1 MHRTGTARLFGML
14 VLAAALAAGCGEA
27 QAPSGVTVEE
37 FRLTRE
43 DEAQVVT
50 GTLVNPS
57 DRPLDGVAV
66 EVALSDQPVEPGVR
80 PVETVRVERHD
91 RTDEMGVGGAGHELG
106 YELGGGGDLPERALG
121 GVPVVVAADPES
133 ERVSVGQR
141 RVEEPVVFGLD
152 P

>member
-66 EVALSDQPVEPGVR
+66 EVALYDQPVEPGVM
-80 PVETVRVERHD
+80 PVETVRVEVQNIAPGERKPFRQTLD
-91 RTDEMGVGGAGHELG
+91 TDLTLSGAQVRQIFV
-106 YELGGGGDLPERALG
+106 Y
-121 GVPVVVAADPES
+121 
-133 ERVSVGQR
+133 
-141 RVEEPVVFGLD
+141 
-152 P
+152 